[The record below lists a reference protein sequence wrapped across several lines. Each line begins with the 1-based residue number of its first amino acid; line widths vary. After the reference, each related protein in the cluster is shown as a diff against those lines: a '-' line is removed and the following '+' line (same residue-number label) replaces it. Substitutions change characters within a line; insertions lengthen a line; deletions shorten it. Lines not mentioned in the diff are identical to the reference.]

1 MPRPL
6 SGPRHSVSER
16 LRLVFGR
23 DGRDEGAG
31 SQTVV
36 VLRRG
41 SDQSGQKVLRQPRGA
56 GRGDARARVEGRG
69 REKSASLESL
79 ASFVLYVEGPRDR
92 QILECWARRVDPQL
106 ARLIEGQ
113 AVILG
118 GRRPARA
125 VSDFR
130 KRGGAAAGHTGLVVL
145 DRDDHGDVG
154 VVVDEE
160 ALEVF
165 IWSQRH
171 IESYLLVPAVL
182 RRLVGLDPEDRRIER
197 FVEDEQSGPESLHAK
212 RILGAGGS
220 LSVVLG
226 AQLRA
231 EQIAR
236 AMRREDLHQDI
247 LVLFERIAR
256 AAGLG
261 PSGPEV
267 VVRSRSG
274 P

>member
-1 MPRPL
+1 M
-6 SGPRHSVSER
+6 
-16 LRLVFGR
+16 LR
-23 DGRDEGAG
+23 
-31 SQTVV
+31 
-36 VLRRG
+36 
-41 SDQSGQKVLRQPRGA
+41 KPRGA
-56 GRGDARARVEGRG
+56 GQGDAGSRVEGRG
-69 REKSASLESL
+69 RKKSASLESS
-79 ASFVLYVEGPRDR
+79 APFVLYVEGARDR
-92 QILECWARRVDPQL
+92 QILEYWARRVDPQL
-106 ARLIEGQ
+106 ARLIEGH

-130 KRGGAAAGHTGLVVL
+130 KRGGSAAGLTGLVVL

-160 ALEVF
+160 ALEIF

-182 RRLVGLDPEDRRIER
+182 RRLIGLDPEDKRIER
-197 FVEDEQSGPESLHAK
+197 FVEDEQNGHESLHAK

-220 LSVVLG
+220 LSEVLG

-247 LVLFERIAR
+247 LDLFARIAR
-256 AAGLG
+256 AAGLS

>member
-1 MPRPL
+1 M
-6 SGPRHSVSER
+6 
-16 LRLVFGR
+16 
-23 DGRDEGAG
+23 
-31 SQTVV
+31 
-36 VLRRG
+36 LRRG
-41 SDQSGQKVLRQPRGA
+41 SDQHKQTALRKPRAAGSGRA
-56 GRGDARARVEGRG
+56 GSRDSRDSRDEGRG
-69 REKSASLESL
+69 RKKSAPPESSS
-79 ASFVLYVEGPRDR
+79 AFVLYVEGARDR
-92 QILECWARRVDPQL
+92 QILEFWARRVDPQL

-130 KRGGAAAGHTGLVVL
+130 KRGGSAAGLKGLVVL

-160 ALEVF
+160 SLEIF

-197 FVEDEQSGPESLHAK
+197 FVEGEQNGTRGLHAK
-212 RILGAGGS
+212 RSLGTGGS
-220 LSVVLG
+220 LWEVLG
-226 AQLRA
+226 AQLRP

-236 AMRREDLHQDI
+236 AMRREDLHPDI
-247 LVLFERIAR
+247 LDLFAR
-256 AAGLG
+256 VSRSAGLSS
-261 PSGPEV
+261 SGPEV
-267 VVRSRSG
+267 VVRSRR
-274 P
+274 